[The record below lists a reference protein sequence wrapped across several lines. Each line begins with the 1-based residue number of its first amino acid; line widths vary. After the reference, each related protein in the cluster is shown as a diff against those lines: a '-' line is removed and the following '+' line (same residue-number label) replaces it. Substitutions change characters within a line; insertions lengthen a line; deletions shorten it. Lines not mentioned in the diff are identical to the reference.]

1 MNLFGFL
8 LVLKSDLTKLKKNLK
23 TLKSK
28 IKKPKEMES
37 DFLHKAQVHYL
48 LQTVITA
55 CYLFRIY
62 WFNTT
67 SWILFFYSI
76 NWLNLRAACIYWK
89 RRVQIYR
96 QVTAIFWYIQ
106 LKFISTLPSFYF
118 LCLFVLV
125 FLPFFEG
132 WFLLFHSIFFTIFPV
147 NYRIAFY

>member
-1 MNLFGFL
+1 MIFNFEMNLFGFL

-62 WFNTT
+62 
-67 SWILFFYSI
+67 
-76 NWLNLRAACIYWK
+76 
-89 RRVQIYR
+89 
-96 QVTAIFWYIQ
+96 
-106 LKFISTLPSFYF
+106 
-118 LCLFVLV
+118 
-125 FLPFFEG
+125 
-132 WFLLFHSIFFTIFPV
+132 
-147 NYRIAFY
+147 